1 MKGSRQERH
10 ALEAAVLWCLPQM
23 AEYTQGRSI
32 LQALFVRHCS
42 GFFFFNHE
50 IDDPIGLA
58 VFFFLCVCAG
68 TPDWSWNLED
78 ELFRLLRKQVLRFPE
93 V

>member
-42 GFFFFNHE
+42 GFFFLIMRSMIPLVLPFFFFYVCVRVP
-50 IDDPIGLA
+50 PIGL
-58 VFFFLCVCAG
+58 G
-68 TPDWSWNLED
+68 I
-78 ELFRLLRKQVLRFPE
+78 
-93 V
+93 